1 MREEEEQGGRGRVDY
16 ERRSAREA
24 RLDWQEKEERRRGSR
39 REEED
44 QVRSRRQEGG
54 SYRSMNEFPPL
65 RSARPGNGRWGAGP
79 APRARA

>member
-16 ERRSAREA
+16 ERRRGREA
-24 RLDWQEKEERRRGSR
+24 RHDWQEKEERRRGSR
-39 REEED
+39 REEDD

-65 RSARPGNGRWGAGP
+65 SRPGNGRRGAGP